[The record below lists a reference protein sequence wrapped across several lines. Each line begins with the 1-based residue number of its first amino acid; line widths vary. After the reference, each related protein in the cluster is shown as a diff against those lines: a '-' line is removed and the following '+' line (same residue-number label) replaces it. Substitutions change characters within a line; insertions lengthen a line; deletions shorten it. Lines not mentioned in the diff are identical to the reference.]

1 MSIAPITARDVCP
14 QCGHLWD
21 EHTDDPPP
29 MVTINHVLD
38 GGSHQEP
45 CHCCQRVAREVDIR
59 NKERENPDD
68 RD

>member
-21 EHTDDPPP
+21 EHTSDPP

-38 GGSHQEP
+38 EGSHQEL
-45 CHCCQRVAREVDIR
+45 CTCCLRVAREVDIR
-59 NKERENPDD
+59 NER
-68 RD
+68 